1 MAGRHRSAVAS
12 CVLAG
17 LAACL
22 SPPCAGQI
30 LPDDPAL
37 NTPTQQKAPNAF
49 AEGSPKPVL
58 NWGKDAGKSYWVT
71 AVDIVAF
78 DVLLNRVDRYL
89 IDKDDY
95 NVTLD
100 TFRRNLGGKWV
111 VDNDPFAINQFGHP
125 YQGSMYHG
133 FARSAGL
140 SYWESSLAT
149 LLGSLFWEVSGE
161 TTPPS
166 INDQFTTG
174 IGGSFLGEPLFRLS
188 SLLLES
194 GTGRPGLLRELAA
207 ALISPSTGFNRLAY
221 GSRFDGV
228 FRSHAPAV
236 YTRVQLGMNVSA
248 DVSSNV
254 DANRVVGAPAIP
266 QDYKDGEGTA
276 NFTIAYGLPGK
287 PGYRYDRPFDYF
299 HLEFT
304 ASTTN
309 IFENLITRGLLLGEP
324 YSSGDNV
331 RGIWGLYGSY
341 DYISPQIFRVSTTSG
356 GIGTT
361 NQWWLSDKVALQST
375 ALASVGYGS
384 AGAIR
389 GAGERDYHNGI
400 APQGLLTSRLILGD
414 RVAFEATL
422 RDYYVSGL
430 ASKETSG
437 SENIARAE
445 VAMTTRIWNL
455 HGLTVKYT
463 YSRRDARYDDTGNTR
478 QSVGVVSLAY
488 TYLGQT
494 RFGAVDWRPQL
505 GEQPP

>member
-1 MAGRHRSAVAS
+1 MTRTQHHAIAS
-12 CVLAG
+12 CAFG
-17 LAACL
+17 LIGL
-22 SPPCAGQI
+22 GSLPCFGQ
-30 LPDDPAL
+30 LPADDPKL
-37 NTPTQQKAPNAF
+37 DTPSQQKAPNAF

-58 NWGKDAGKSYWVT
+58 NWGKGDGKSYWLT
-71 AVDIVAF
+71 AFDIVAF
-78 DVLLNRVDRYL
+78 DVLLNRVDRYF

-100 TFRRNLGGKWV
+100 SIRHNAGGKWV

-140 SYWESSLAT
+140 SYWESSAAT

-207 ALISPSTGFNRLAY
+207 ALISPSTGFNRAAY

-236 YTRVQLGMNVSA
+236 YTQVQLGVNVHA
-248 DVSSNV
+248 DVSSDVN
-254 DANRVVGAPAIP
+254 ANRVVGEPAIP
-266 QDYKDGEGTA
+266 QSYRNGEGTA
-276 NFTIAYGLPGK
+276 DFTVAYGLPGK
-287 PGYRYDRPFDYF
+287 PDYRYDRPFDYF

-309 IFENLITRGLLLGEP
+309 VIENLITRGLLIGEP
-324 YSSGDNV
+324 YSAGDNV

-341 DYISPQIFRVSTTSG
+341 DYISPQIFRVSTTAG
-356 GIGTT
+356 GLGTT
-361 NQWWLSDKVALQST
+361 NQWWLSRSVALQST
-375 ALASVGYGS
+375 ALASLGYGS

-400 APQGLLTSRLILGD
+400 APQGLLTTRLILGD
-414 RVAFEATL
+414 RFSIEATL
-422 RDYYVSGL
+422 RDYYVGSL
-430 ASKETSG
+430 ASKDTSG
-437 SENIARAE
+437 EENILRAE
-445 VAMTTRIWNL
+445 IGLTGRIYNL
-455 HGLTVKYT
+455 HGLTLKYT
-463 YSRRDARYDDTGNTR
+463 MSRRDASYVQTGNTR
-478 QSVGVVSLAY
+478 QTVGVFSVAY
-488 TYLGQT
+488 SFLGQT

-505 GEQPP
+505 GAP

>member
-1 MAGRHRSAVAS
+1 MARRTRHSLAIRL
-12 CVLAG
+12 LAG
-17 LAACL
+17 LAACISL
-22 SPPCAGQI
+22 PCIGEI
-30 LPDDPAL
+30 LADDPAL
-37 NTPTQQKAPNAF
+37 TTPAQQKAPNAF

-58 NWGKDAGKSYWVT
+58 NWGKGDGKSYWLT
-71 AVDIVAF
+71 AFDIITF

-89 IDKDDY
+89 VDKDDY

-100 TFRRNLGGKWV
+100 SFRRNLGGKWV

-140 SYWESSLAT
+140 SYWESSAAT

-194 GTGRPGLLRELAA
+194 GTGRPGLLRELTA
-207 ALISPSTGFNRLAY
+207 ALISPSTGFNRAAY

-236 YTRVQLGMNVSA
+236 YTRVQLGVNVHA
-248 DVSSNV
+248 DVSSNI
-254 DANRVVGAPAIP
+254 DANRVVGEPAIP
-266 QDYKDGEGTA
+266 QSYKSGEGTA
-276 NFTIAYGLPGK
+276 DFTVAYGLPGK
-287 PGYRYDRPFDYF
+287 PDYRYDRPFDYF

-309 IFENLITRGLLLGEP
+309 VIENLITRGLLIGEP
-324 YSSGDNV
+324 YSAGANV
-331 RGIWGLYGSY
+331 RGVWGLYGSY

-361 NQWWLSDKVALQST
+361 NQVWLSDKIALQST
-375 ALASVGYGS
+375 ALASLGYGS

-414 RVAFEATL
+414 RVSFEATL
-422 RDYYVSGL
+422 RDYYVGGL
-430 ASKETSG
+430 ASRETSG

-445 VAMTTRIWNL
+445 VAMTARIYNL
-455 HGLTVKYT
+455 HGLTLKYT
-463 YSRRDARYDDTGNTR
+463 HSRRDARYDDTGDTR
-478 QSVGVVSLAY
+478 QSVGVFSLAY
-488 TYLGQT
+488 SYLGQT

-505 GEQPP
+505 GESR